1 MRTIS
6 GPSGEVVVVGAGLAG
21 LAAALHLAG
30 RGRAVT
36 VVEREAVPGGRAG
49 RLDAGGYRIDTGPT
63 VLTMPD
69 IIEDAFAA
77 VGESAAGR
85 LDLVRIEPAY
95 RALFADGSALDV
107 HTDADAMTDAVA
119 RFAGPSEA
127 DGYRRLRA
135 WLTALYE
142 AEFGRFIAANA
153 DSPLSL
159 AGPTLARLAAM
170 GAFGRLE
177 PAIGRFLRD
186 ERLRRVFTFQS
197 LYAGQSPQRALALYA
212 VIAYMDTVAGVYFPR
227 GGMRALPDALAA
239 AAAAAGVTFRYGS
252 PVTALERSG
261 ARVRAVRTA
270 DGERIGCDAVVLA
283 TELATA
289 YRLLGRAPRRPVA
302 LRPSPSAVVVH
313 VGARRRWPAAA
324 HHTIAFGGAWRETF
338 REIIDA
344 GQPMSDPSLL
354 VTRPTATDPG
364 LAPPGRDLLYVLAP
378 APNLAAGAVKRGK
391 GTRGQAAGEGTDWDA
406 VAGEYAGR
414 LIAAVADR
422 VLPGLGADAEIL
434 RVVTP
439 ADWARQG
446 LVAGTPFSYAHT
458 FWQTGPFRPGNL
470 PSGTE
475 NAVLAGCG
483 TVPGVGVPTA
493 LVSGRLAADRV
504 TGVTGRPGRARASR
518 AQLASPG
525 APARTVVS

>member
-1 MRTIS
+1 MRTVS
-6 GPSGEVVVVGAGLAG
+6 GASGEVVVVGAGLAG

-36 VVEREAVPGGRAG
+36 VVERDATPGGRAG

-69 IIEDAFAA
+69 LIEDAFAA
-77 VGESAAGR
+77 VGETTADR
-85 LDLVRIEPAY
+85 LDLIRVEPAY
-95 RALFADGSALDV
+95 RAVFADGSELDV
-107 HTDADAMTDAVA
+107 HTDADAMAAEVA
-119 RFAGPSEA
+119 RFAGSAEA

-135 WLTALYE
+135 WLTGLYR
-142 AEFGRFIAANA
+142 AEFGPFIAANF

-159 AGPTLARLAAM
+159 VGPALARLAAM

-197 LYAGQSPQRALALYA
+197 LYAGQAPQRALALYA

-239 AAAAAGVTFRYGS
+239 TAAAAGVTFRYGS
-252 PVTALERSG
+252 PVTALERAGS
-261 ARVRAVRTA
+261 RIRAVRTA
-270 DGERIGCDAVVLA
+270 GGERFACDAVVLA
-283 TELATA
+283 TELDTA
-289 YRLLGRAPRRPVA
+289 YQLLGRAPRRPVA
-302 LRPSPSAVVVH
+302 LRPSPSAVVLH
-313 VGARRRWPAAA
+313 VGAGRQWPAAA

-344 GQPMSDPSLL
+344 GRPMSDPSLL

-378 APNLAAGAVKRGK
+378 APNLAVGAIDWE
-391 GTRGQAAGEGTDWDA
+391 TTAAD
-406 VAGEYAGR
+406 YAGR
-414 LIAAVADR
+414 LISAVADR
-422 VLPGLGADAEIL
+422 VLPGLDASAEVL

-439 ADWARQG
+439 ADWAREG

-470 PSGTE
+470 LRGVD

-493 LVSGRLAADRV
+493 LISGRLAADRV
-504 TGVTGRPGRARASR
+504 TGPAGRPAGARAVPGHRARA
-518 AQLASPG
+518 AAS
-525 APARTVVS
+525 

>member
-1 MRTIS
+1 MRAIS
-6 GPSGEVVVVGAGLAG
+6 GASGEVVVVGAGLAG

-36 VVEREAVPGGRAG
+36 VVERDATPGGRAG
-49 RLDAGGYRIDTGPT
+49 RLDVGGYRIDTGPT

-69 IIEDAFAA
+69 VIEDAFAA
-77 VGESAAGR
+77 VGETTADR
-85 LDLVRIEPAY
+85 LDLIRVEPAY
-95 RALFADGSALDV
+95 RAVFADGSELDV
-107 HTDADAMTDAVA
+107 HTDADAMAAEVA
-119 RFAGPSEA
+119 RFAGPAEA

-135 WLTALYE
+135 WLTGLYE
-142 AEFGRFIAANA
+142 AEFGRFIAANF

-159 AGPTLARLAAM
+159 AGPALARLAAM
-170 GAFGRLE
+170 GAFRRLD
-177 PAIGRFLRD
+177 PAIGRFVRD

-197 LYAGQSPQRALALYA
+197 LYAGQAPQRALALYA

-252 PVTALERSG
+252 PVTALERAGS
-261 ARVRAVRTA
+261 RVRAVRTA
-270 DGERIGCDAVVLA
+270 DGARIACDAVVLA
-283 TELATA
+283 TELDTA
-289 YRLLGRAPRRPVA
+289 YALLGRAPRRPVA
-302 LRPSPSAVVVH
+302 LRPSPSAVVLH
-313 VGARRRWPAAA
+313 VGADRQRPGAA

-344 GQPMSDPSLL
+344 GQLMSDPSLL

-378 APNLAAGAVKRGK
+378 APNLAAGSI
-391 GTRGQAAGEGTDWDA
+391 DWDST
-406 VAGEYAGR
+406 AGDYAGR
-414 LIAAVADR
+414 LIAAAGR
-422 VLPGLGADAEIL
+422 VLPGLGDRAEVL
-434 RVVTP
+434 KVVTP

-446 LVAGTPFSYAHT
+446 LTAGTPFSYAHT

-470 PSGTE
+470 PRGAG

-493 LVSGRLAADRV
+493 LISGRLAADRV
-504 TGVTGRPGRARASR
+504 TGAASR
-518 AQLASPG
+518 AGRTRTPRVAGPR
-525 APARTVVS
+525 ARTVMS

>member
-1 MRTIS
+1 MRTVS
-6 GPSGEVVVVGAGLAG
+6 GASGEVVVVGAGLAG

-30 RGRAVT
+30 RGRAHT
-36 VVEREAVPGGRAG
+36 VVERAATPGGRAA
-49 RLDAGGYRIDTGPT
+49 RFDAGGYRIDTGPT

-69 IIEDAFAA
+69 VVEDAFAA
-77 VGESAAGR
+77 VGETTADR
-85 LDLVRIEPAY
+85 LDLIRVEPAY
-95 RALFADGSALDV
+95 RAVFADGSELDV
-107 HTDADAMTDAVA
+107 HTDADAMAAEVA
-119 RFAGPSEA
+119 RFAGPAEA

-135 WLTALYE
+135 WLTGLYE
-142 AEFGRFIAANA
+142 AEFGRFIAANF

-159 AGPTLARLAAM
+159 AGPALARLVAM
-170 GAFGRLE
+170 GAFRRLD
-177 PAIGRFLRD
+177 PAVGRFVRD

-197 LYAGQSPQRALALYA
+197 LYAGQAPQRALALYA

-252 PVTALERSG
+252 PVTALERAG
-261 ARVRAVRTA
+261 PRVRAVRTA
-270 DGERIGCDAVVLA
+270 DGARIACDAVVLA
-283 TELATA
+283 TELDMA

-302 LRPSPSAVVVH
+302 LRPSPSAVVLH
-313 VGARRRWPAAA
+313 VGAGRQWPGAA

-344 GQPMSDPSLL
+344 GRPMSDPSLL
-354 VTRPTATDPG
+354 ITRPAATDPG

-378 APNLAAGAVKRGK
+378 APNLVAGSI
-391 GTRGQAAGEGTDWDA
+391 DWDST
-406 VAGEYAGR
+406 VGDYAGR
-414 LIAAVADR
+414 LISAAGRA
-422 VLPGLGADAEIL
+422 LPGLGDCAEVL

-446 LVAGTPFSYAHT
+446 LTAGTPFSYAHT

-470 PSGTE
+470 PRGAG

-493 LVSGRLAADRV
+493 LISGRLAADRV
-504 TGVTGRPGRARASR
+504 TGVSGARASR
-518 AQLASPG
+518 VVGPR
-525 APARTVVS
+525 ARTVMS

>member
-6 GPSGEVVVVGAGLAG
+6 GASGEVVVVGAGLAG

-36 VVEREAVPGGRAG
+36 VVEREAAPGGRAG
-49 RLDAGGYRIDTGPT
+49 RLDAGGYRFDTGPT

-77 VGESAAGR
+77 VGETMAGR
-85 LDLVRIEPAY
+85 LDLVRLEPAY
-95 RALFADGSALDV
+95 RATFADGSELDV
-107 HTDADAMTDAVA
+107 HTDADAMADAVA
-119 RFAGPSEA
+119 RFAGPAEA

-135 WLTALYE
+135 WLTALYQ
-142 AEFGRFIAANA
+142 AEFGRFIAANF

-159 AGPTLARLAAM
+159 AGPALARLAAM

-177 PAIGRFLRD
+177 PAIGRFIRD

-197 LYAGQSPQRALALYA
+197 LYAGQAPQRALALYA

-252 PVTALERSG
+252 PVTALERAGS
-261 ARVRAVRTA
+261 RVTAVRTA
-270 DGERIGCDAVVLA
+270 GGERIGCDAVVLA

-289 YRLLGRAPRRPVA
+289 YALLGRAPRRPVA
-302 LRPSPSAVVVH
+302 LRPSPSAVVLH
-313 VGARRRWPAAA
+313 VGARRQWPAAA
-324 HHTIAFGGAWRETF
+324 HHTIAFGGAWRDTF

-344 GQPMSDPSLL
+344 GRPMSDPSLL

-364 LAPPGRDLLYVLAP
+364 LAPPGRDLLYILAP
-378 APNLAAGAVKRGK
+378 APNLAAGRGKRG
-391 GTRGQAAGEGTDWDA
+391 RGGRERADWDA
-406 VAGEYAGR
+406 AAGDYAGR
-414 LIAAVADR
+414 LISAVADR
-422 VLPGLGADAEIL
+422 VLPGLGDSAEVL

-446 LVAGTPFSYAHT
+446 LTAGTPFSYAHT
-458 FWQTGPFRPGNL
+458 FWQTGPFRPANL
-470 PSGTE
+470 LRGTD

-493 LVSGRLAADRV
+493 LISGRLAADRV
-504 TGVTGRPGRARASR
+504 TGVPA
-518 AQLASPG
+518 
-525 APARTVVS
+525 ARTSGVTGMRTRTVMS